1 MPRNPMTERL
11 LNRMSIGFVAVALGL
26 PFACA
31 PIQQPERPTVHLSAS
46 SCTSVRPN
54 WKAGRWTMGVEFEI
68 SGSSQA
74 VALQVASRLRS
85 VICSDPEKFAW
96 VQEPDGSVVPL
107 AGTNSSWVHQF
118 DPETEFIP
126 MISYRVPKPVKVS
139 GAGENL
145 WRVSIAVAL
154 PVERQP
160 PEVVVVGLHTDA
172 IRKELE
178 AYTGRPEV
186 QIEPS
191 AFTATP
197 KTLVLPAPSRP
208 ESTELGAEFHHNAE

>member
-1 MPRNPMTERL
+1 MGSASRCKNCWWVL
-11 LNRMSIGFVAVALGL
+11 IALAIGL
-26 PFACA
+26 PIACA
-31 PIQQPERPTVHLSAS
+31 PVHQIDIPSVHVSAA

-68 SGSSQA
+68 RASSQA

-85 VICSDPEKFAW
+85 VICSNPEKYAW
-96 VQEPDGSVVPL
+96 VQDSDGSTVPL
-107 AGTNSSWVHQF
+107 AGANSSWANQF
-118 DPETEFIP
+118 DPKEEFIP
-126 MISYRVPKPVKVS
+126 TISYRVPKPVKVS
-139 GAGENL
+139 GAGVNL

-160 PEVVVVGLHTDA
+160 PVVVVVGLHTDA

-208 ESTELGAEFHHNAE
+208 ESPELGAEFHHNAE